1 MRVKH
6 TRIHGIFLTLA
17 LTAAALSG
25 CSFKQGAATPT
36 TAAPYAD
43 ESTAEYERFEEAQL
57 KERERF
63 TRMEEE
69 LFRKEVGSCRLN
81 LHFLLKNPESYGITS
96 VDSLFPALTPEQM
109 AQDNAEREEIKTKIF
124 SAVSALKDE
133 RERSVIYGH
142 YIQGKSFQSLCFKL
156 CYSRSQIFRFARQ
169 GIEHISLKV
178 GT

>member
-1 MRVKH
+1 MSSIVRMVLIVNYYC
-6 TRIHGIFLTLA
+6 TDLLVFSSSDE
-17 LTAAALSG
+17 LS
-25 CSFKQGAATPT
+25 
-36 TAAPYAD
+36 
-43 ESTAEYERFEEAQL
+43 
-57 KERERF
+57 
-63 TRMEEE
+63 
-69 LFRKEVGSCRLN
+69 
-81 LHFLLKNPESYGITS
+81 
-96 VDSLFPALTPEQM
+96 DSANKYFSA
-109 AQDNAEREEIKTKIF
+109 NSKIF